1 MTNVHLVGQQNQNWH
16 AQNVLGIPR
25 QHWDST
31 QDHNVT
37 SWHRLAAT
45 CGAADVEREQ
55 PSSRRNLANR
65 VLDIRGLRSTHEASG
80 CCRVVGIPKR
90 IDILDHRDCSRSYQG
105 DNCDR
110 AGLAELRQA
119 VIRLRTADAQP
130 TNPDDKKHLLL
141 KTGEIKWCWKCG
153 ARVERDSAPRLLL
166 KTACSGAPRTK
177 EYERALSLLS
187 KGQHPKSSVFVGLP
201 SPISDEEWDQWHQ
214 DHGNLFFCL
223 RELSSS

>member
-1 MTNVHLVGQQNQNWH
+1 MGDNGSAKRVANAHLEAWRTVCWASENSRICTKHPFAVEWLASQRES
-16 AQNVLGIPR
+16 I
-25 QHWDST
+25 
-31 QDHNVT
+31 
-37 SWHRLAAT
+37 SWIT
-45 CGAADVEREQ
+45 KTV
-55 PSSRRNLANR
+55 
-65 VLDIRGLRSTHEASG
+65 HEASMG
-80 CCRVVGIPKR
+80 RWRQSV
-90 IDILDHRDCSRSYQG
+90 QG
-105 DNCDR
+105 DNCDG

-119 VIRLRTADAQP
+119 VIRLRMAEAQP

-177 EYERALSLLS
+177 EYERALSLLG
-187 KGQHPKSSVFVGLP
+187 KGQHPKSFVFVEHP
-201 SPISDEEWDQWHQ
+201 SPISDKEWDQWHQ

>member
-1 MTNVHLVGQQNQNWH
+1 MSPLGTDWQLCVVLQVWSESSQVREETWRTVCWASEVSRVRTKHPFAVEWLALQGELLSWIAETVHDASMCKV
-16 AQNVLGIPR
+16 
-25 QHWDST
+25 
-31 QDHNVT
+31 
-37 SWHRLAAT
+37 AAK
-45 CGAADVEREQ
+45 
-55 PSSRRNLANR
+55 L
-65 VLDIRGLRSTHEASG
+65 
-80 CCRVVGIPKR
+80 
-90 IDILDHRDCSRSYQG
+90 QG

-119 VIRLRTADAQP
+119 VIRLRTAEAQP

-141 KTGEIKWCWKCG
+141 KLGEIKWCWKCG

-177 EYERALSLLS
+177 EYERALSLLG
-187 KGQHPKSSVFVGLP
+187 KGQHPKSSVFVRHP
-201 SPISDEEWDQWHQ
+201 SPISDAEWDLWYQ